1 MDVYIWACV
10 LSMCLYMYFFA
21 CLGWVYVYMIWLAC
35 VHMPGFSLLACS
47 TGSPTCSSFSLA
59 LALQPYLGYLGMDV
73 AGSYVFRWDADSGSC
88 AVFNVDDALLG
99 APWGVP
105 WGSVVVVLLLAW
117 SLPVFSSGDAL
128 SLRRITG
135 RVCCFM

>member
-1 MDVYIWACV
+1 MGVCIVYVSVYVFLCMPRLGICIYV
-10 LSMCLYMYFFA
+10 LA
-21 CLGWVYVYMIWLAC
+21 CLC

-59 LALQPYLGYLGMDV
+59 LVFTALPWLFGNGCCRKF
-73 AGSYVFRWDADSGSC
+73 VFRWDADSGSC
-88 AVFNVDDALLG
+88 AVFSVDDALLG